1 MDEARA
7 LYDLVKEQD
16 REGALGIVQ
25 GEHALERLEFEQ
37 SGDAGRDPYGEGSF
51 PQPYLPGSSDD
62 DAEEGGA

>member
-16 REGALGIVQ
+16 RDGALGIVQ

-37 SGDAGRDPYGEGSF
+37 SGEAGRDPYGEARSSRPPAGA
-51 PQPYLPGSSDD
+51 SDD
-62 DAEEGGA
+62 DAEEGA